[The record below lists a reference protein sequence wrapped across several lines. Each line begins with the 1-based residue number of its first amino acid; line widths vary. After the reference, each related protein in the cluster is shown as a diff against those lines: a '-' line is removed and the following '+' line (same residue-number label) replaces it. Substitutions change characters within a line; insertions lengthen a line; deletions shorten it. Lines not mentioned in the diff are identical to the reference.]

1 MKHISKFII
10 AFSVLAFSL
19 GACEKDEVKNYFE
32 GGTEPVLTASASE
45 IILEFL
51 SADEDA
57 ITMSWTNPDYKFTTG
72 VSSQD
77 VSYIL
82 EIDTVGANFTNPA
95 RQSISISQELSK
107 TFKVSEL
114 NDYLLNQLQLT
125 PGVPHNIEFRVTS
138 SLSNAV
144 PLNSNSLAFEVIP
157 YAIPPK
163 VQLPFTGELYLVGD
177 ATYGGWNN
185 PVPLPAQQ
193 FTKVSETLYEIVV
206 PMYGGKFYLMLPQNG
221 SWDNK
226 YAVKDQT
233 IPGLSEGGDFFLN
246 AAKDIPGPA
255 ADGTY
260 KIQADFQRGKFTVT
274 KQ

>member
-10 AFSVLAFSL
+10 AFSVLAFSF

-144 PLNSNSLAFEVIP
+144 PLYSNSLAFEVIP

-226 YAVKDQT
+226 YAVKDQS